1 MYLTMNRFKV
11 KPDPES
17 QAAFEEIWLSRESKL
32 TQVPGFVE
40 FHMLRGPQGDD
51 YRLYCSHTMW
61 ESKEAFEAWTTSDA
75 FRSAHAGAG
84 RSKQGTGGEGGTEGE
99 AKARPSASDLM
110 VDRNALEVFESFQ
123 HIKA

>member
-17 QAAFEEIWLSRESKL
+17 QAAFEEIWLRRESKL
-32 TQVPGFVE
+32 TQVPGFIE

-51 YRLYCSHTMW
+51 YRLYASHTMW
-61 ESKEAFEAWTTSDA
+61 ESKEAFEAWTRSDA

-84 RSKQGTGGEGGTEGE
+84 RSKEGEGEP
-99 AKARPSASDLM
+99 KARPRPGAGDLM
-110 VDRNALEVFESFQ
+110 IERNALEVFESFQ
-123 HIKA
+123 NIKA

>member
-11 KPDPES
+11 KPDAES

-40 FHMLRGPQGDD
+40 FHMLRGPQGDE
-51 YRLYCSHTMW
+51 YRLYSSHTMW

-84 RSKQGTGGEGGTEGE
+84 RSKEGAGGD
-99 AKARPSASDLM
+99 ANARARPSASDLM

>member
-11 KPDPES
+11 KPDAGS
-17 QAAFEEIWLSRESKL
+17 QAAFEEIWLKRESKL

-40 FHMLRGPQGDD
+40 FHMLRGPESDGF
-51 YRLYCSHTMW
+51 RLYASHTMW
-61 ESKEAFEAWTTSDA
+61 ESKEAFEAWTQSDA

-84 RSKQGTGGEGGTEGE
+84 RTKEAKGE
-99 AKARPSASDLM
+99 ADVKTRPSASDLM
-110 VDRNALEVFESFQ
+110 IERNALEVFESFQ

>member
-11 KPDPES
+11 KPDAGS

-40 FHMLRGPQGDD
+40 FHMLRGPESDG
-51 YRLYCSHTMW
+51 YRLYVSHTMW
-61 ESKEAFEAWTTSDA
+61 ESKEAFEAWTRSDA

-84 RSKQGTGGEGGTEGE
+84 RGREAEDGTAEKT
-99 AKARPSASDLM
+99 RPSASDLM
-110 VDRNALEVFESFQ
+110 IERNALEVFESFQ